1 MSPSC
6 VDGAYCRAVDPDHHR
21 SGAHEGADA
30 LALSILSHLLNAPLS
45 TLVSSVDRLEG
56 SLDPGAPE
64 PRALLERAC
73 EILDDARIGLSRVQ
87 AVTDALLSALTPPR
101 RAEGSTDASGK
112 VLVVTRDVTAAA
124 AVCGA
129 LHGQRV
135 TVCDDVSC
143 ALQAVER
150 AEPVEV
156 IFCDASV
163 AVVWLL
169 MRTARQDPPVRFVFM
184 VTGGSDPG
192 MSRFLEGR
200 APLLSAPASEVER
213 IRELARGH

>member
-1 MSPSC
+1 M
-6 VDGAYCRAVDPDHHR
+6 DPDPHR

-30 LALSILSHLLNAPLS
+30 LARSILSHLLNAPLS

-64 PRALLERAC
+64 PRVLIERAC
-73 EILDDARIGLSRVQ
+73 ETLDDARIGLRHVQ
-87 AVTDALLSALTPPR
+87 AVTDTLLSGLAPPR
-101 RAEGSTDASGK
+101 RAEGSTDPSGK
-112 VLVVTRDVTAAA
+112 VLVVTRDVTAAV

-143 ALQAVER
+143 ALRVVER
-150 AEPVEV
+150 AERVEV

-163 AVVWLL
+163 AIVWLL
-169 MRTARQDPPVRFVFM
+169 MRTAYQDPPVRFVFM
-184 VTGGSDPG
+184 VTGDSDPR

-200 APLLSAPASEVER
+200 APLLAAPASEAER
-213 IRELARGH
+213 IRELARGR